1 MIFKNVM
8 YRKFKKSNDEKDILK
23 ILSEDLQ
30 KSKCLILTFNINK
43 IWNEIIGYL
52 KILIRVNY
60 LIIMQEC
67 FS

>member
-8 YRKFKKSNDEKDILK
+8 YKKCKKSNDEEYIFKV
-23 ILSEDLQ
+23 LSEDLQ
-30 KSKCLILTFNINK
+30 KSKRLILTFINK
-43 IWNEIIGYL
+43 ILNEIIGYL
-52 KILIRVNY
+52 KILIRVSY

>member
-8 YRKFKKSNDEKDILK
+8 YRKSKKSNDEKDILK